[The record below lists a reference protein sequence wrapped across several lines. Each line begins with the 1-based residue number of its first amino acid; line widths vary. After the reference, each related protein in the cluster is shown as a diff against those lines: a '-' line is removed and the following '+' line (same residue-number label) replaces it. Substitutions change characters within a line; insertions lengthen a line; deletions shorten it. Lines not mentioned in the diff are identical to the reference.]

1 MGIEDCLL
9 TAGKRASAAFL
20 FDDDVSNDLLLD
32 MRSDPCGPYN
42 CYNLLK
48 IRV

>member
-1 MGIEDCLL
+1 MEGCRL
-9 TAGKRASAAFL
+9 TGGKWASADFL